1 MSGDLE
7 ARVVQAALDV
17 VAWRYDDRG
26 YDMVAACIRDPD
38 HARGLGT
45 TVMKEVEFAI
55 LGARAALAEIDVIGL
70 MTAAYA
76 AGFKQSGEGY
86 NAEYPFDDEFESDDG
101 WTHDR
106 DNEITRLLNK
116 RPAAPRA

>member
-55 LGARAALAEIDVIGL
+55 LGARAALAEIEKMIGGHL
-70 MTAAYA
+70 TVVLLAVR
-76 AGFKQSGEGY
+76 
-86 NAEYPFDDEFESDDG
+86 DE
-101 WTHDR
+101 
-106 DNEITRLLNK
+106 DNYE
-116 RPAAPRA
+116 